1 MLPSEKLA
9 EARHADMDYQKIEG
23 HRPAG
28 SSTKFSTL
36 VRGLQTVL
44 ECIPSR
50 KNEDIQSND
59 Y

>member
-36 VRGLQTVL
+36 VRGLPL
-44 ECIPSR
+44 R
-50 KNEDIQSND
+50 
-59 Y
+59 